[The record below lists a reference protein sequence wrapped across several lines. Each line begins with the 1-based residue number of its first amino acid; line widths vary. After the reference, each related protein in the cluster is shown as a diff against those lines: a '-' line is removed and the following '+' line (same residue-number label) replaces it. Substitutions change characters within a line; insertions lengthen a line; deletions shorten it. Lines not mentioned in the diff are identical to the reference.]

1 MARILHVVNSY
12 FSVPYFIGGQF
23 IYFKNKGHQIY
34 LICSPSEYLESYSQ
48 EMGFSYKAIEITRT
62 YSILKDISALYK
74 TYWFIRKNKFDIVVG
89 HTPKGALISMF
100 AGLLCGT
107 KMRIYFRHGLVY
119 ETADGLARSVLKLAE
134 KVTSLCSTKIICV
147 SKSLYNLSL
156 KEHLNPVKKQKILGK
171 GTCGGIDTIN
181 KFNPELIDKE
191 RVVELKQ
198 KYKIAENGIV
208 IGFCG
213 RLVRDKGIVELV
225 GAFELLRHELTSWR
239 IVLLLVGVLEER
251 DCLPDEIIG
260 KIKTDNDIVFTGFI
274 NNDIQYYYSLMNIYI
289 LPSYREGFGMSVIE
303 ASSMRIPVL
312 TSKST
317 GCVDSIIENVTGNYI
332 EITPESI
339 AEGIKYFINNP
350 DKASTFGRNGR
361 NFVTENFDNLTIWK
375 EMEQLYG

>member
-23 IYFKNKGHQIY
+23 IYFKNRGHNIH
-34 LICSPSEYLESYSQ
+34 LICPESEYLESYSKKL
-48 EMGFSYKAIEITRT
+48 EFSYKAIEITRT
-62 YSILKDISALYK
+62 FSILKDISALYK

-100 AGLLCGT
+100 ASYLCGT
-107 KMRIYFRHGLVY
+107 KSRIYFRHGLVY
-119 ETADGLARSVLKLAE
+119 ETAGGLTRIVLKLAE
-134 KVTSLCSTKIICV
+134 KVTSIFSTKIICV
-147 SKSLYNLSL
+147 SQSLYNLSL
-156 KEHLNPVKKQKILGK
+156 KEHLNPVKKQKLLGK

-181 KFNPELIDKE
+181 KFNPDLINKE
-191 RVVELKQ
+191 RVVELRQ
-198 KYKIAENGIV
+198 EYKISENDIV

-225 GAFELLRHELTSWR
+225 RALDILRHELTHCR

-251 DCLPDEIIG
+251 DRLPEEIIG
-260 KIKTDNDIVFTGFI
+260 KIKTDNDIVLTGFI
-274 NNDIQYYYSLMNIYI
+274 NDDIQYYYSLMKIYI

-312 TSKST
+312 TTKST
-317 GCVDSIIENVTGNYI
+317 GCVDSIIESVTGNYI

-339 AEGIKYFINNP
+339 AEGVKYFINNP
-350 DKASTFGRNGR
+350 DKASTFGMNGR
-361 NFVTENFDNLTIWK
+361 NFVTENFDNVIIWK
-375 EMEQLYG
+375 EMEQLYS